1 MLPYDES
8 NFEVAL
14 LGYNRRQVDRH
25 IDELHQR
32 LADATVAFDAAVAL
46 QNQLN
51 DARAEIRK
59 LRRLAHNLPGGAP
72 LGDRVTAI
80 LEAAERQ
87 AGAIR
92 AQAEQ
97 DAAAI
102 REHDSAEAPW
112 WRRYRDAPRHREHVD
127 ATR

>member
-8 NFEVAL
+8 NFELAL

-51 DARAEIRK
+51 DARTEIHK
-59 LRRLAHNLPGGAP
+59 LRRLSRSLPGGVP
-72 LGDRVTAI
+72 LSDRISAI
-80 LEAAERQ
+80 LEAACQQ
-87 AGAIR
+87 AAAIR
-92 AQAEQ
+92 AQAEHEAYERRRQ
-97 DAAAI
+97 QFG
-102 REHDSAEAPW
+102 AEQGAP
-112 WRRYRDAPRHREHVD
+112 VS
-127 ATR
+127 